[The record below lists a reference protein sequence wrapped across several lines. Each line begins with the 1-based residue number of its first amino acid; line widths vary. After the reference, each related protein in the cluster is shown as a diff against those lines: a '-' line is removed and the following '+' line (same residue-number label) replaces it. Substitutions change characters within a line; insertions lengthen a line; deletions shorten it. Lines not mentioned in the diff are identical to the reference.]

1 MSNDLYRFT
10 ATEALK
16 RFEDGSLKVSEYAT
30 SLLDHID
37 QRQPAVQAFE
47 YIDRS
52 QVLQQARAL
61 DDVPKDKRGPL
72 HGVAIAVKDVIYTKG
87 MPTQHNSP
95 IYKDDQPELD
105 AASVIM
111 LRAAGALI
119 LGKTRTTEF
128 AATVKGPATTNPHD
142 SSRTPGGSSSG
153 SGAAVADFQAPVALG
168 TQTGGSTI
176 RPGSFNGVY
185 AMKPTW
191 AAISR
196 EGQKVYS
203 LILDTLGL
211 YARSVDDLKLLAEVF
226 GLKDDQP
233 PREPTDGVKGMKFG
247 LLRTMVWDQARLGT
261 RNAMEK
267 GVELLKSHGAEVKEI
282 DFPADFDR
290 LPDWHSC
297 ILKSDGRTAF
307 RPEYMVAKDKLD
319 RSLVEHVEEA
329 HGYTRGA
336 YLEAFDGVSALRPK
350 WDAIARDYDAVIVPS
365 VPDEAPEGM
374 ESTGSAVFNSMWTA
388 LHVPVINVPGFQGE
402 HGMPIGL
409 SLVAPRYHD
418 QALLE
423 VAKVVGEIW
432 EREGGWSGT
441 L

>member
-1 MSNDLYRFT
+1 
-10 ATEALK
+10 
-16 RFEDGSLKVSEYAT
+16 
-30 SLLDHID
+30 
-37 QRQPAVQAFE
+37 
-47 YIDRS
+47 
-52 QVLQQARAL
+52 
-61 DDVPKDKRGPL
+61 
-72 HGVAIAVKDVIYTKG
+72 

-95 IYKDDQPELD
+95 IYKNDQPELD
-105 AASVIM
+105 GASITM

-128 AATVKGPATTNPHD
+128 AATVSGPATTNPHD

-153 SGAAVADFQAPVALG
+153 SGAAVADFQAPIALG
-168 TQTGGSTI
+168 TQTGGSTV

-191 AAISR
+191 ASISR
-196 EGQKVYS
+196 EGQKIYS

-211 YARSVDDLKLLAEVF
+211 YARSVDDLKLLLEVF
-226 GLKDDQP
+226 GLKDDQSP
-233 PREPTDGVKGMKFG
+233 QVPRDGVRGMKFAV
-247 LLRTMVWDQARLGT
+247 LRTMVWNKAGQGT
-261 RNAMEK
+261 RNAMGK
-267 GVELLKSHGAEVKEI
+267 GAELLKSHGAEVEEI
-282 DFPADFDR
+282 EFPAEFAR
-290 LPDWHSC
+290 LPDWHTC

-329 HGYTRGA
+329 HGYSRKD
-336 YLEAFDGVSALRPK
+336 YLEAFDGVGALRPK
-350 WDAIARDYDAVIVPS
+350 WDAIAREYDAVIVPS
-365 VPDEAPEGM
+365 VPDEAPDGI
-374 ESTGSAVFNSMWTA
+374 ESTGSAAFNSMWTA

-409 SLVAPRYHD
+409 SLVAPRFHD

-432 EREGGWSGT
+432 EKEGGWSSKLG
-441 L
+441 